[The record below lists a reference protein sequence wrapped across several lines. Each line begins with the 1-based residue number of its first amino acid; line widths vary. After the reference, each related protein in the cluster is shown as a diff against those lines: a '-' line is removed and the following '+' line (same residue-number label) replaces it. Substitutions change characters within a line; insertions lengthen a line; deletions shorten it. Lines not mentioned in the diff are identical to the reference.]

1 MFGIFKTILDVRKGV
16 KDPTGLGEEMALDVF
31 RAPRLIFTI
40 IGILFLGL
48 MFLLGF
54 TGLFGHPYG
63 FFKVVFWILTIPFVI
78 IDLTLWSI
86 FRAYKNLVSRA
97 KKKVDDSKIIDV
109 MPE

>member
-31 RAPRLIFTI
+31 RAPILIFTI